1 MWAGSYVLKKE
12 LQAGAL
18 AQMLIVILI
27 MPLIY
32 LKNCDICGLNK
43 NKIHE

>member
-18 AQMLIVILI
+18 AQMLFVNLNT
-27 MPLIY
+27 PLIY
-32 LKNCDICGLNK
+32 LKNCDICGLYK
-43 NKIHE
+43 NKI

>member
-27 MPLIY
+27 SPLIY
-32 LKNCDICGLNK
+32 FKTCDICGLDK

>member
-1 MWAGSYVLKKE
+1 MWAGSYILKKE
-12 LQAGAL
+12 LQADAL

-27 MPLIY
+27 SALIY
-32 LKNCDICGLNK
+32 LKNCDICGLDK